1 MSYLFL
7 FLSLLFVSQTTD
19 PQPPGLSITT
29 TAEVELPADQIQF
42 NINVNAEA
50 QTPQE
55 AYNLHQQRE
64 KALVKL
70 LDQYKISEE
79 DIGYEPISIAKNQ
92 NYNRNNE
99 GETTYQTR
107 QMVHVTLE
115 DFSIYEKIQI
125 RLIEAGFDNFSGQ
138 FTSTEFEEGKEQALR
153 KAIQQAKSKAE
164 IIAEETGIDLGTVL
178 NINYNYEQVQPY
190 ARETLQMKAQSD
202 TGSLL
207 KYNQTVTVSASISIE
222 FAILQDE

>member
-1 MSYLFL
+1 MNYLFL

-79 DIGYEPISIAKNQ
+79 DIGYEPISITKNQ

-107 QMVHVTLE
+107 QTVHVTLE
-115 DFSIYEKIQI
+115 DFSVYEKIQI
-125 RLIEAGFDNFSGQ
+125 GLIEAGFDNFSGQ

-153 KAIQQAKSKAE
+153 KAIQQAKSKAQ
-164 IIAEETGIDLGTVL
+164 IIAEETGVDLGTVV
-178 NINYNYEQVQPY
+178 NINYHYEQVQPY
-190 ARETLQMKAQSD
+190 ARETFRMKAPSD
-202 TGSLL
+202 SGSLL
-207 KYNQTVTVSASISIE
+207 KYNQTVTVSASISME

>member
-7 FLSLLFVSQTTD
+7 FLSLLFVSQTTE

-29 TAEVELPADQIQF
+29 TAEVELPADQIEF

-50 QTPQE
+50 KTPQE

-70 LDQYKISEE
+70 LDQYNINEE

-92 NYNRNNE
+92 NYNSNSE

-115 DFSIYEKIQI
+115 DFSVYEKIQI
-125 RLIEAGFDNFSGQ
+125 GLIEAGFDNFSGQ
-138 FTSTEFEEGKEQALR
+138 FTSSEFEEGKEQALR
-153 KAIQQAKSKAE
+153 KAIQNAQSKAK
-164 IIAEETGIDLGTVL
+164 IIAEEAGINLGTVL
-178 NINYNYEQVQPY
+178 SINYNYEQVQPY

-202 TGSLL
+202 SGSLL
-207 KYNQTVTVSASISIE
+207 KYNQTVTVSASISMK
-222 FAILQDE
+222 FAILQGK